1 MERSS
6 ATNNNFRSRSSALND
21 EQSRRLANAG
31 IMLRLL
37 EIQLRDELDSLQNGM
52 RIETFVIVLLCYR
65 VVMIALS
72 II

>member
-37 EIQLRDELDSLQNGM
+37 EIQLRDELDSLQNGTSDEM
-52 RIETFVIVLLCYR
+52 IAIMLSWHR
-65 VVMIALS
+65 VVSIAL
-72 II
+72 

>member
-37 EIQLRDELDSLQNGM
+37 EIQLRDELDSLQNGTSDEM
-52 RIETFVIVLLCYR
+52 IAIMLSWYR
-65 VVMIALS
+65 VVSIAL
-72 II
+72 

>member
-37 EIQLRDELDSLQNGM
+37 EIQLRDELDSLQNGKSDEM
-52 RIETFVIVLLCYR
+52 IAIMLSWHR
-65 VVMIALS
+65 VVSIAL
-72 II
+72 